1 MRVGLVVP
9 GSRGVTSGIG
19 RYIDQLEA
27 SLTAEGVSAEYVRFR
42 YWPGVERRP
51 VLRAVPI
58 GIEAAHRSDILH
70 FPQIKGAS
78 VLLGRRLHPAV
89 VTVHDFGSLHCPEDQ
104 VLYRALDHFLIGL
117 ALRGIHRADHV
128 VAVSDFTRDHALQYG
143 FRPDRVTTVHQG
155 VDLTRFG
162 PRPDAAATLRRR
174 YGIEPKG
181 PWVLYVGNEQPR
193 KNLTVLVEA
202 LAHLRR
208 GGVPVHWVKVGAP
221 VYEPG
226 RTELLRLIDRHGLS
240 SHVTIIDHVP
250 DDDLPLFYQ
259 AATVYAQPS
268 IWEGFGLPV
277 LEAMASGTPVVAA
290 AAGALPEVCGDAAL
304 LVDPRDAQKL
314 AMGLASLL
322 TDEGQ
327 RRRLRTLGLRHVQRF
342 TWAETA
348 RRTIQIYRSLLPETR
363 GSQ

>member
-1 MRVGLVVP
+1 MRVGLAVP
-9 GSRGVTSGIG
+9 GSRSVTSGIG
-19 RYIDQLEA
+19 RYVDQLEA
-27 SLTAEGVSAEYVRFR
+27 SLTSEGVSVEHVRFR
-42 YWPGVERRP
+42 HWPGAERRP
-51 VLRAVPI
+51 VLQAVPI
-58 GIEAAHRSDILH
+58 DIEAAHRSDILH

-89 VTVHDFGSLHCPEDQ
+89 VTVHDFGSLYCLEDQ

-193 KNLTVLVEA
+193 KNLTVLVAA
-202 LAHLRR
+202 LSHLRQ

-221 VYEPG
+221 VYALG